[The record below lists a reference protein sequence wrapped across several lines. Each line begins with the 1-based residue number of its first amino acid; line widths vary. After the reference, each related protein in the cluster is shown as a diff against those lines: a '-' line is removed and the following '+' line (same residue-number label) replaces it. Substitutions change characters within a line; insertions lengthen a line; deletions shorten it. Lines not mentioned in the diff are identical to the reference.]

1 MRAPPAVHPFQ
12 APETR
17 NVAVVPSTTDAQW
30 VGEVD
35 GELDN
40 TRTDA
45 TMTAA
50 RITVVLLDAAGVIV
64 GGGAATST
72 LALPPG
78 ERGFFTVAAGVGAV
92 ASARAASA
100 QVSVV
105 PTYG

>member
-1 MRAPPAVHPFQ
+1 MQPFQ
-12 APETR
+12 APGTR
-17 NVAVVPSTTDAQW
+17 NVAVVPSTADAQW

-45 TMTAA
+45 TLTAA
-50 RITVVLLDAAGVIV
+50 RITVVLLDAAGDVV

-72 LALPPG
+72 LVLPPG
-78 ERGFFTVAAGVGAV
+78 ERGFFTVASGVGAV
-92 ASARAASA
+92 PSARVASA

-105 PTYG
+105 PTYGTG